1 MKVIPT
7 PLKGVLLIE
16 PIIYKD
22 NRGFLFESYHYKRY
36 VGHGIKATFV
46 QDNHSHSIKNTL
58 RGLHYQAS
66 PGQAKL
72 VRVIAGEVFDVV
84 VDIRFGSPTFGKWV
98 GYYLSGEN
106 KKQLYIPEGFAH
118 GFCVLSE
125 TAEFEYKCSNYYS
138 PEKERGIAWN
148 DPDLSI
154 DWPVKNPILSERDQK
169 NPLFKE
175 IDKDFIYQ
183 PE

>member
-1 MKVIPT
+1 M
-7 PLKGVLLIE
+7 
-16 PIIYKD
+16 
-22 NRGFLFESYHYKRY
+22 
-36 VGHGIKATFV
+36 
-46 QDNHSHSIKNTL
+46 
-58 RGLHYQAS
+58 HYQAS